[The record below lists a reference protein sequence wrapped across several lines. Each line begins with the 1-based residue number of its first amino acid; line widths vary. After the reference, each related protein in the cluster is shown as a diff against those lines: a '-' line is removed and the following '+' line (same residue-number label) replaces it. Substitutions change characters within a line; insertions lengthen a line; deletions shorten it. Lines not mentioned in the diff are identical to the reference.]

1 MVFPIKKRIIS
12 IGGSCAA
19 PAPMMAVPSPPLPVQ
34 QRSGLDILSAVAS
47 SPQLKLSNPRSLDSP
62 LHNNVSANIS
72 INSLPSSVPS
82 SPRQLSAPS
91 SSLSS
96 TDDVVETT
104 SSSNASNSATSI
116 ATTQYQN
123 TKSSKTQRAKTFPE
137 ILFEILSDNEYSNI
151 ISWLPAGTSFAI
163 HDISQFQCVILP
175 KYFRKV
181 IFRSFV
187 RKLNRWGFR
196 SVKRSVSGFETTFE
210 HKLFQRDDPDNMS
223 MNMYCKSNPASKA
236 DTAAGLAGAKAPTH
250 VGHNGSGRKGRR
262 VKAAVKISN
271 SANKVSNTNM
281 ASTPSAASH
290 LISSSGVFPQ
300 GLEADHTKGNS
311 RFSTFQD
318 DLQGPTMIHQGNPAV
333 IHHPHSQGP
342 LMHEVLQRYHDGLI
356 LREIQQQRIL
366 SLVEQM
372 NLQQQSQLV
381 PCSNAQQLQ
390 VLLALNQQ
398 RQQQEHLQQEELHR
412 RAQQELLLQ
421 GLQEG

>member
-12 IGGSCAA
+12 IGGSCAG
-19 PAPMMAVPSPPLPVQ
+19 PAPMAAASTSPLQ

-47 SPQLKLSNPRSLDSP
+47 SPQLKLSNPRSLGSP
-62 LHNNVSANIS
+62 LHNVSANIS
-72 INSLPSSVPS
+72 INSLSSSVPS
-82 SPRQLSAPS
+82 SPRELSVTS

-96 TDDVVETT
+96 TDVVETT
-104 SSSNASNSATSI
+104 SSSKASNSATSI

-300 GLEADHTKGNS
+300 GLEADHTNRNS

-318 DLQGPTMIHQGNPAV
+318 EPQGPTMIHQGNPAV
-333 IHHPHSQGP
+333 IHHPYSQGP
-342 LMHEVLQRYHDGLI
+342 LMNEVLQRYHDGLI

-366 SLVEQM
+366 SLVEQV
-372 NLQQQSQLV
+372 NLQQQSQVV

-398 RQQQEHLQQEELHR
+398 RQQQEHLQLEELHR